1 MNISSRRRLLGLYF
15 REGWRRLHR
24 RFALTGIALRR
35 VGWRGNVKLLVAPT
49 DLRAT
54 DVHTAEEIL
63 DGQFPLAG
71 RLLDPE
77 GLSPF
82 EVDLPSREFA
92 VRLHSFAWLRHM
104 RTVRGEH
111 VQDCVRRLVDDW
123 MQLHGRD
130 LNALAWQP
138 DVTAQRCI
146 AWLSHSPIILK
157 DADHAFY
164 RRFLKSLSMQ
174 LKFLQS
180 IAGHVSAADA
190 RLRIRIAIAM
200 ASLCMDTT
208 QKTIKTA
215 ASHLDRELD
224 AQILSDGTHISR
236 DPRVILELLLDLL
249 PLRQTY
255 VNLGHDA
262 PPRLVPCIDRMYP
275 ALRFFRHKS
284 GDLALFNGAT
294 TILANELV
302 SVLRYDETA
311 GAPFRELPDGDYHRL
326 AAEDTMIVIDTGKPR
341 SLTTSRTAHA
351 GCLSFEMSSGRYR
364 FIVNSGAPRFAGE
377 RFRQMAR
384 GTACHSTVTINDTSS
399 ARLSRSAFLGPV
411 MLSGVKTVSAR
422 RDAERSS
429 GFDRIVATHDG
440 YADVYGVLHQRDIA
454 LRLSGGLVRG
464 QDHFQPLEGRSLPET
479 LPAVARFHIHPAIT
493 LRRRGE
499 SEVLMSAAE
508 GEVWAFS
515 CRDGLLDIEEDV
527 FFADPSGM
535 RTSQQITV
543 SFDIVETPEIQ
554 WVIAR
559 EA

>member
-1 MNISSRRRLLGLYF
+1 M
-15 REGWRRLHR
+15 
-24 RFALTGIALRR
+24 
-35 VGWRGNVKLLVAPT
+35 GWRGGGKLLVAPT

-63 DGQFPLAG
+63 NGQFPLAG
-71 RLLDPE
+71 RFLDPE

-104 RTVRGEH
+104 RTLRDDR
-111 VQDCVRRLVDDW
+111 VQEVVRRLVDDW
-123 MQLHGRD
+123 IQLHGRD
-130 LNALAWQP
+130 LNALALQP

-146 AWLSHSPIILK
+146 AWLSHSPVILK

-164 RRFLKSLSMQ
+164 RRFLKSLAIQ
-174 LKFLQS
+174 LKYLRR
-180 IAGHVSAADA
+180 IVDHVPAADV
-190 RLRIRIAIAM
+190 RLRIRIAVAM
-200 ASLCMDTT
+200 ASLSMETAP
-208 QKTIKTA
+208 KAIKSA
-215 ASHLDRELD
+215 ARHLDRELD
-224 AQILSDGTHISR
+224 AQILPDGSHISR
-236 DPRVILELLLDLL
+236 DPRVVLELLLDLL

-262 PPRLVPCIDRMYP
+262 PPKLIPCIDRMYP
-275 ALRFFRHKS
+275 VLRFFRHKS

-311 GAPFRELPDGDYHRL
+311 GAPFRELPDGQYHRL
-326 AAEDTMIVIDTGKPR
+326 AAEDTVVVIDTGKPR
-341 SLTTSRTAHA
+341 STVLSRTAHA

-384 GTACHSTVTINDTSS
+384 VTACHSTVTINDTSS
-399 ARLSRSAFLGPV
+399 ARMCRSRFVGPV
-411 MLSGVKTVSAR
+411 MLSGVSSVAVS
-422 RDAERSS
+422 RDGALA
-429 GFDRIVATHDG
+429 GFDRVVATHDG
-440 YADVYGVLHQRDIA
+440 YAESYGVLHERDLA
-454 LRLSGGLVRG
+454 VRLAGGLVRG
-464 QDHFQPLEGRSLPET
+464 QDHFRLLEGRSFPDS
-479 LPAVARFHIHPAIT
+479 LPAVARFHIHPSIT
-493 LRRRGE
+493 LRRHSDTE
-499 SEVLMSAAE
+499 ILMMATE

-515 CRDGLLDIEEDV
+515 CRDGQMDIEEDV

-535 RTSQQITV
+535 RTALQIVV
-543 SFDIVETPEIQ
+543 SFDIVETSGIQ